1 MGDIS
6 LRLWL
11 DKPERS
17 VNVSECLHI
26 FREIVEIVHVAHS
39 QGIVVHNVRPS
50 CFVMSSFN
58 HVSFI
63 ESATCSDSGSDTLE
77 EAVEIKTPTPTPSYD
92 MHQQRCLGSED
103 FVPVKTSTAS
113 LTDSSCMLS
122 SLVFVAPASLIDDT
136 EENKMK
142 NRRKDEEVAVKKQ
155 SFSTKQVLQMEAS
168 WYTSPEEFAG
178 ASPSCASDVYR
189 LGVLLFEVHNRNI
202 QTMFMLLDFS
212 WLLLI

>member
-1 MGDIS
+1 MNGSSSGFSWQKIFSSRSLNFFGGFDRMGDIS

-122 SLVFVAPASLIDDT
+122 SLGVCGTCII
-136 EENKMK
+136 
-142 NRRKDEEVAVKKQ
+142 NR
-155 SFSTKQVLQMEAS
+155 
-168 WYTSPEEFAG
+168 
-178 ASPSCASDVYR
+178 
-189 LGVLLFEVHNRNI
+189 
-202 QTMFMLLDFS
+202 
-212 WLLLI
+212 